1 MRQSAYLLVSGA
13 LKPPDQAPSPTCPF
27 IIKPTMSKNHQTD
40 QTGQPAFPQLASGE
54 LSVRISW
61 RPPEVAL
68 NSAAPSGEQ
77 ASKPHSRFGQYM
89 FCTFV
94 NLNPKSTQFRHSR
107 HPNPQRPE
115 APNQTKHLLNPYI
128 NTANPG
134 ITPNITTRITK
145 YTRCKTT
152 LNRKESLTLP
162 RDGKKSYD
170 KAGPAAAEGRM
181 GFVIGYRASRV

>member
-1 MRQSAYLLVSGA
+1 MSKS
-13 LKPPDQAPSPTCPF
+13 SPTR
-27 IIKPTMSKNHQTD
+27 NG
-40 QTGQPAFPQLASGE
+40 GQLSFPAIAIGGH
-54 LSVRISW
+54 LSVSVGDRLVRGVW
-61 RPPEVAL
+61 RR
-68 NSAAPSGEQ
+68 APSGEQ

-152 LNRKESLTLP
+152 LNGKDRW
-162 RDGKKSYD
+162 RRHFCDGPQVRS
-170 KAGPAAAEGRM
+170 GRSDHLD
-181 GFVIGYRASRV
+181 R